1 MELAKKSTKGK
12 RTVMKTSDFM
22 RMSVIKLNY
31 RNGYIDLD
39 DIEWMMDKI
48 DRLHDELARQRNHE
62 AFLLN
67 ELNKL
72 GWFEKRVSNRRK
84 SN

>member
-1 MELAKKSTKGK
+1 
-12 RTVMKTSDFM
+12 M
-22 RMSVIKLNY
+22 RIAVIKLNY

-48 DRLHDELARQRNHE
+48 DRLHDELAKQRNHE
-62 AFLLN
+62 TFLLN

-72 GWFEKRVSNRRK
+72 GWFENKTMSRRNQRWK
-84 SN
+84 K

>member
-1 MELAKKSTKGK
+1 
-12 RTVMKTSDFM
+12 MKTSDFM
-22 RMSVIKLNY
+22 RIAVIKLNY

-48 DRLHDELARQRNHE
+48 DRLHDELAKQRNHE
-62 AFLLN
+62 TFLLN

-72 GWFEKRVSNRRK
+72 GWFENKTMSRRNQRWK
-84 SN
+84 K

>member
-1 MELAKKSTKGK
+1 
-12 RTVMKTSDFM
+12 MKTSDFM
-22 RMSVIKLNY
+22 RMAVIKLNY

-62 AFLLN
+62 TFLLN

-72 GWFEKRVSNRRK
+72 GWFENKTLSRRNQRWK
-84 SN
+84 K

>member
-1 MELAKKSTKGK
+1 
-12 RTVMKTSDFM
+12 MKTSDFM

-62 AFLLN
+62 TFLLN

-72 GWFEKRVSNRRK
+72 GWFENKTLSRRNQRWK
-84 SN
+84 K